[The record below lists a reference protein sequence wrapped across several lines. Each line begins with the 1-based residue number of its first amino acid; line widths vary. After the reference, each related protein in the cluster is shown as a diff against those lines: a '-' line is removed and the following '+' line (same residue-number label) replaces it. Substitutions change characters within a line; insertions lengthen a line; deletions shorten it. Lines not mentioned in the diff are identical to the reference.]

1 MRKRLRSSF
10 FDLVCEADPE
20 NRSNN
25 IFSKGW
31 DFDEGFCA
39 FFPGER
45 TRPGCSR
52 VRPAP
57 DVDCCQRPSE
67 AFVTAA
73 PRGRVPVRPRAGT
86 LRETFQSSQEA
97 SEGEVSVSVEN
108 RLRLAKASS
117 VCTAGTAMPPS
128 LARSAALRNRDT
140 AFSLV
145 ELLVSMAIVCVLGA
159 IVFVAARQAYASSSL
174 AVSANNIR
182 QLAAGGMAYLGDHEY
197 TFWRYRTTDAANG
210 SGATWWFGFE
220 SAKSLSSAEGQRN
233 FDPTKG
239 PLANY
244 VPKGFRPDPSFAL
257 GGRAFKPK
265 YRNGYIGVG
274 YNTLL
279 GGGFMGSG
287 MLKRQMTLADPSQ
300 VVVFFTAAQINTFQ
314 RPATARNPMLEEF
327 YGIDEREVTAH
338 FRHGGKAM
346 VSFASGNA
354 GFLPMDESTRD
365 MRSPEANIG
374 RFAPR
379 GSGLFLE

>member
-1 MRKRLRSSF
+1 MRK
-10 FDLVCEADPE
+10 
-20 NRSNN
+20 N
-25 IFSKGW
+25 
-31 DFDEGFCA
+31 
-39 FFPGER
+39 
-45 TRPGCSR
+45 
-52 VRPAP
+52 
-57 DVDCCQRPSE
+57 
-67 AFVTAA
+67 
-73 PRGRVPVRPRAGT
+73 RAGS
-86 LRETFQSSQEA
+86 RETNLIVFERAYLPIRTDSQIERGLGVQPVYEVGVAVQNKFRFAKTSS
-97 SEGEVSVSVEN
+97 
-108 RLRLAKASS
+108 L
-117 VCTAGTAMPPS
+117 CTAETAMPPS
-128 LARSAALRNRDT
+128 GG
-140 AFSLV
+140 FSLV
-145 ELLVSMAIVCVLGA
+145 ELMVSMAIVTILGV
-159 IVFVAARQAYASSSL
+159 IVFVAAKQAYASSSL

-182 QLAAGGMAYLGDHEY
+182 QLAAGGMAYLGDNNY
-197 TFWRYRTTDAANG
+197 TFWPYRTNDAANG
-210 SGATWWFGFE
+210 AGATWWFGFE
-220 SAKSLSSAEGQRN
+220 SSTSMSSPEGQRN

-287 MLKRQMTLADPSQ
+287 ALKRQTALADPSQ
-300 VVVFFTAAQINTFQ
+300 VVVFFTAAQVNTFQ
-314 RPATARNPMLEEF
+314 RPASAQNPMFEEF

-365 MRSPEANIG
+365 MRSPQANIG

-379 GSGLFLE
+379 GSRKFLE